1 MNNPPSLP
9 LLCTLVPEMCHIRQL
24 HFVGIGG
31 AGMGGI
37 AEVLANQGYQI
48 SGSDL
53 TDNAVTRRLRQLGV
67 QIYQGHRAEQIAT
80 ADVVVVSSAIAV
92 NNPEV
97 VAAQQA
103 RIPVIQ
109 RAEMLAELMRFRH
122 GIAVAG
128 THGKTTTTAL
138 IATIYAAAGLDPTFV
153 NGGLVKATGTHA
165 RLGSSRYLIVEA
177 DESDASFL
185 HLQPLVVVVTNIDA
199 EHLESYHG
207 SFTHLTETFVRFVH
221 NLPFYGQA
229 VLCIDDAGV
238 RTLLPQI
245 HRRVITYGFSADA
258 DVRIEQYQQQTLQS
272 TFIVHRR
279 QELDQ
284 SRSELAILL
293 NLPGR
298 HNALNA
304 AAAVAVATEAGISD
318 ETIVQALKTFQG
330 TGRRFELL
338 AEWPTAQG
346 PTVMLVDDYGHH
358 PREIEVTIQA
368 VRAGWPDRRL
378 VMLFQPHRYSRTRDL
393 YDYFAAVLS
402 QVDRLLLLEVYAAG
416 ELPLP
421 GADSAALCRTIR
433 SRGSVDPVLIPDLA
447 ELPRVLSQI
456 VQAGDLLL
464 TQGAGNIGQL
474 ARQLA
479 THGWPFEGNV
489 GAVPDSIEAI
499 RPTEERQVTVDS
511 PIGSS
516 QGSVD
521 PSGQH
526 G

>member
-1 MNNPPSLP
+1 MKPLNP
-9 LLCTLVPEMCHIRQL
+9 LCSNVPEMCHVRQL

-53 TDNAVTRRLRQLGV
+53 TENAVTQRLRQLGV
-67 QIYQGHRAEQIAT
+67 TLYQGHRAEQIAT
-80 ADVVVVSSAIAV
+80 ADVVVISSAIPA

-97 VAAQQA
+97 LAAQQA

-138 IATIYAAAGLDPTFV
+138 IATIYAAAGLDPTFI

-199 EHLESYHG
+199 DHLESYQG
-207 SFTHLTETFVRFVH
+207 SFNHLKETFVRFVH

-229 VLCIDDAGV
+229 VLCIDDTEV
-238 RTLLPQI
+238 RSLLPEI
-245 HRRVITYGFSADA
+245 HRRVITYGFSSDA
-258 DVRIEQYQQQTLQS
+258 DVRIEWYQQQQLQS
-272 TFIVHRR
+272 TFTVHRR
-279 QELDQ
+279 QESDQ

-304 AAAVAVATEAGISD
+304 AAAVAVATAAGIKD
-318 ETIVQALKTFQG
+318 ETIVQALTTFQG

-338 AEWPTAQG
+338 AEWATTEG
-346 PTVMLVDDYGHH
+346 PSVILVDDYGHH
-358 PREIEVTIQA
+358 PREIEATIQA
-368 VRAGWPDRRL
+368 VRAGWPNRRL
-378 VMLFQPHRYSRTRDL
+378 VMLFQPHRYSRTREL
-393 YDYFAAVLS
+393 YDYFSAVLS

-416 ELPLP
+416 ESPVA
-421 GADSAALCRTIR
+421 GADSGALCRTIR
-433 SRGSVDPVLIPDLA
+433 SRGSIDPVLIPDLA
-447 ELPRVLSQI
+447 ELPRVLAQI
-456 VQAGDLLL
+456 VAAGDLLL
-464 TQGAGNIGQL
+464 TQGAGNIGQI

-479 THGWPFEGNV
+479 VHGWPLAGNT
-489 GAVPDSIEAI
+489 GAASDSIDSQNHFPQ
-499 RPTEERQVTVDS
+499 RSVDS
-511 PIGSS
+511 R
-516 QGSVD
+516 D
-521 PSGQH
+521 QH